1 MNYMQRLLTQKPVIL
16 QLLRFMAIGFLN
28 TALDFI
34 ILNFIS
40 KALGITSGFRLGT
53 INIIGFAAAVVQ
65 SYYWNRHWA
74 FNTAQTAD
82 VIKNF
87 IRLVVVGGIGVFGF
101 LAAIFGSNM
110 HAGPTYYIFV
120 LVIFVIA
127 ELAALVSFGLNSQNP
142 GETSQGQQFFAF
154 VVVSIIGLVINS
166 LIIALVSHY
175 LATHNVLTNQD
186 NLKNAAKVV
195 ATGISLIW
203 NFIGYKLIVFKR

>member
-1 MNYMQRLLTQKPVIL
+1 MNYLQRLLTEKPVIL

-40 KALGITSGFRLGT
+40 KSLGITSGLYLGM
-53 INIIGFAAAVVQ
+53 INIIGFAAAVTQ

-74 FNTAQTAD
+74 FNAAQTAD

-87 IRLVVVGGIGVFGF
+87 IRLVVVGGIGIFGF
-101 LAAIFGSNM
+101 LAAIIGGNL
-110 HAGPTYYIFV
+110 HAGPIYYIFV
-120 LVIFVIA
+120 LVIFIIA

-142 GETSQGQQFFAF
+142 GEISQGQQFFAF
-154 VVVSIIGLVINS
+154 IVVSIIGLVINS
-166 LIIALVSHY
+166 LIIAVVSHY
-175 LATHNVLTNQD
+175 LSANETFTNQD

-195 ATGISLIW
+195 ATAVSLIW
-203 NFIGYKLIVFKR
+203 NFIGYKALVFKR